1 MATEEEILASR
12 RRRAE
17 RLAAAGVELFP
28 ARVPRE
34 LDRVSG
40 LLERYS
46 ESDAETLER
55 EAPQARIAGR
65 ILSLRSFGK
74 AAFATLVSDG
84 ARLQIWVKRDVIGEE
99 AYAHFGLY
107 EVGDFVWAAGPL
119 IRTRKG
125 ELSIEVKELGFLAKS
140 YRPLP
145 EKWHGLQDVEARYRQ
160 RYLDLLMNPD
170 ARRIAV
176 GRSRMVAAI
185 RRVLDERGFLEVET
199 PVLQNLYGGANATP
213 FTTHYKAYD
222 EQVYLRISLELYLKR
237 LVVGG
242 LERVYEIGRN
252 FRNEGADRSHNP
264 EFSML
269 EVYQAYADYED
280 MMELAESLISQ
291 AAYAVCGGTRVER
304 DGEIIDL
311 APPWPRIS
319 MKELIAS
326 ETGIDIEVVKE
337 LDGLKEAVK
346 SAGLSDVDAERAPS
360 WARLV
365 DEIWSQRVEPGLLQP
380 TFVVDYPTALSPLAK
395 RLPGQTAFV
404 ERFELFA
411 GGTELANAFS
421 ELNDP
426 FDQRERFEAQR
437 RERESGDAEAQPLD
451 EEFLRALEHGMP
463 PTGGMGIGVGRVAM
477 MLTGASHIREVKL
490 FPYMRRAGV

>member
-1 MATEEEILASR
+1 MASEQEILASR

-17 RLAAAGVELFP
+17 QLAADGIELFP
-28 ARVPRE
+28 ARVPRN
-34 LDRVSG
+34 LDQVAG
-40 LLERYS
+40 LV
-46 ESDAETLER
+46 ESYADRDAEALEKEGR
-55 EAPQARIAGR
+55 SVRVAGR

-84 ARLQIWVKRDVIGEE
+84 ARLQVWVKRDSVGEE
-99 AYAHFGLY
+99 IYAQFKLY
-107 EVGDFVWAAGPL
+107 EVGDFMWASGPL
-119 IRTRKG
+119 VRTLKG
-125 ELSIEVKELGFLAKS
+125 ELSVDVREFGFLAKS

-145 EKWHGLQDVEARYRQ
+145 EKWHGLKDVEARYRQ

-176 GRSRMVAAI
+176 GRSRMVASL
-185 RRVLDERGFLEVET
+185 RRILDERGFLEVET

-213 FTTHYKAYD
+213 FKTEYRAYD
-222 EQVYLRISLELYLKR
+222 DEVYLRISLELYLKR

-242 LERVYEIGRN
+242 LDRVYEIGRN
-252 FRNEGADRSHNP
+252 FRNEGVDRYHNP

-269 EVYQAYADYED
+269 EIYQAYADYED
-280 MMELAESLISQ
+280 MMELAESLLSH
-291 AAYAVCGGTRVER
+291 AAHAVCGSTRVEHA
-304 DGEIIDL
+304 GSTIDF
-311 APPWPRIS
+311 APPWPRVS
-319 MKELIAS
+319 MKELIAD
-326 ETGIDIEVVKE
+326 ETGIDIEQLQE
-337 LDGLKEAVK
+337 LGELRDAVR
-346 SAGLSDVDAERAPS
+346 SAGLADVDATGAPS

-365 DEIWSQRVEPGLLQP
+365 DEIWSQRVESKLLGP

-395 RLPGQTAFV
+395 HKKGQTAFV

-426 FDQRERFEAQR
+426 GDQRERFEAQQ
-437 RERESGDAEAQPLD
+437 REREAGDAEAQPLD
-451 EEFLRALEHGMP
+451 EDFLRALEHGMP
-463 PTGGMGIGVGRVAM
+463 PTGGMGIGIGRVAM

-490 FPYMRRAGV
+490 FPYMRRVGA

>member
-1 MATEEEILASR
+1 MATEGEILTSR

-17 RLAAAGVELFP
+17 RLAAEGVELFP

-34 LDRVSG
+34 LDRVSA
-40 LLERYS
+40 LLERYAG
-46 ESDAETLER
+46 SDAETLER
-55 EAPQARIAGR
+55 EAPNARIAGR

-74 AAFATLVSDG
+74 AVFATLVSDG
-84 ARLQIWVKRDVIGEE
+84 ARLQVWVKRDGVGEE
-99 AYAHFGLY
+99 AYARFELY
-107 EVGDFVWAAGPL
+107 EIGDFMWAAGPL

-125 ELSIEVKELGFLAKS
+125 ELSVDVRELGFLAKS

-145 EKWHGLQDVEARYRQ
+145 EKWHGLQDQELRYRQ
-160 RYLDLLMNPD
+160 RYLDLLMNPE

-176 GRSRMVAAI
+176 GRSRMVAAF
-185 RRVLDERGFLEVET
+185 RRVLDGRGFLEVET

-222 EQVYLRISLELYLKR
+222 DEVYLRISLELHLKR

-242 LERVYEIGRN
+242 IERVYEIGKN
-252 FRNEGADRSHNP
+252 FRNEGVDRSHNP

-291 AAYAVCGGTRVER
+291 AAHAVCGSTRLER
-304 DGEIIDL
+304 DGEVIDF

-319 MKELIAS
+319 MKELIER
-326 ETGIDIEVVKE
+326 ETGIDIERTAE
-337 LDGLKEAVK
+337 LSALREAVR
-346 SAGLSDVDAERAPS
+346 SAGLADVDAGRASS
-360 WARLV
+360 WAQLV
-365 DEIWSQRVEPGLLQP
+365 DDVWSRRVEPGLLHP
-380 TFVVDYPTALSPLAK
+380 TLVVDYPTALSPLAK
-395 RLPGQTAFV
+395 RVPGRAAFV

-437 RERESGDAEAQPLD
+437 RERESGDAEAQPHD
-451 EEFLRALEHGMP
+451 EDFLRALEHGMP
-463 PTGGMGIGVGRVAM
+463 PTGGIGIGIGRVAM

-490 FPYMRRAGV
+490 FPYMRRAGS

>member
-170 ARRIAV
+170 A
-176 GRSRMVAAI
+176 
-185 RRVLDERGFLEVET
+185 F
-199 PVLQNLYGGANATP
+199 
-213 FTTHYKAYD
+213 
-222 EQVYLRISLELYLKR
+222 
-237 LVVGG
+237 
-242 LERVYEIGRN
+242 
-252 FRNEGADRSHNP
+252 
-264 EFSML
+264 
-269 EVYQAYADYED
+269 
-280 MMELAESLISQ
+280 ESLN
-291 AAYAVCGGTRVER
+291 EKN
-304 DGEIIDL
+304 
-311 APPWPRIS
+311 P
-319 MKELIAS
+319 
-326 ETGIDIEVVKE
+326 
-337 LDGLKEAVK
+337 
-346 SAGLSDVDAERAPS
+346 
-360 WARLV
+360 
-365 DEIWSQRVEPGLLQP
+365 
-380 TFVVDYPTALSPLAK
+380 
-395 RLPGQTAFV
+395 
-404 ERFELFA
+404 
-411 GGTELANAFS
+411 
-421 ELNDP
+421 
-426 FDQRERFEAQR
+426 
-437 RERESGDAEAQPLD
+437 
-451 EEFLRALEHGMP
+451 
-463 PTGGMGIGVGRVAM
+463 
-477 MLTGASHIREVKL
+477 
-490 FPYMRRAGV
+490 

>member
-1 MATEEEILASR
+1 MATEGEILTSR

-17 RLAAAGVELFP
+17 RLAAEGVELFP

-34 LDRVSG
+34 LDRVSA
-40 LLERYS
+40 LLERYAG
-46 ESDAETLER
+46 SDAETLER
-55 EAPQARIAGR
+55 EAPNARIAGR

-74 AAFATLVSDG
+74 AVFATLVSDG
-84 ARLQIWVKRDVIGEE
+84 ARLQVWVKRDGVGEE
-99 AYAHFGLY
+99 AYARFELY
-107 EVGDFVWAAGPL
+107 EIGDFMWAAGPL

-125 ELSIEVKELGFLAKS
+125 ELSVDVRELGFLAKS

-145 EKWHGLQDVEARYRQ
+145 EKWHGLQDQELRYRQ
-160 RYLDLLMNPD
+160 RYLDLLMNPE

-176 GRSRMVAAI
+176 GRSRMVAAF
-185 RRVLDERGFLEVET
+185 RQVLDGRGFLEVET

-222 EQVYLRISLELYLKR
+222 DEVYLRISLELHLKR

-242 LERVYEIGRN
+242 IERVYEIGKN
-252 FRNEGADRSHNP
+252 FRNEGVDRSHNP

-291 AAYAVCGGTRVER
+291 AAHAVCGSTRLER
-304 DGEIIDL
+304 DGEVIDF

-319 MKELIAS
+319 MKELIES
-326 ETGIDIEVVKE
+326 ETGIDIERTAE
-337 LDGLKEAVK
+337 LSALREAVR
-346 SAGLSDVDAERAPS
+346 SAGLADVDAGRASS
-360 WARLV
+360 WAQLV
-365 DEIWSQRVEPGLLQP
+365 DEVWSRRVEPGLLHP
-380 TFVVDYPTALSPLAK
+380 TLVVDYPTALSPLAK
-395 RLPGQTAFV
+395 RVPGRAAFV

-451 EEFLRALEHGMP
+451 EDFLRALEHGMP
-463 PTGGMGIGVGRVAM
+463 PTGGIGIGIGRVAM

-490 FPYMRRAGV
+490 FPYMRRAGS